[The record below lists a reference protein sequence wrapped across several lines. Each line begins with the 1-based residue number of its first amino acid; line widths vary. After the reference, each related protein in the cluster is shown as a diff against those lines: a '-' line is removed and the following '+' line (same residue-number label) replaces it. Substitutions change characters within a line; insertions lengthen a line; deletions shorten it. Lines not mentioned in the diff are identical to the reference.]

1 MESNEWMTQNDN
13 NVMNASN
20 VSELE
25 SRMKYDSFEDKKQ
38 KTQFILKVEFIED
51 FESVSIVE
59 KIDVLVAQRDD
70 RVSDAINAL
79 KQSLSVTQQL
89 LQSVPNDL
97 SIDAPL
103 NDQTFET
110 LRARMRA
117 IESDFLY

>member
-25 SRMKYDSFEDKKQ
+25 SHMKYDSFEDKEQ

-59 KIDVLVAQRDD
+59 KMDVLVAQRDH

>member
-25 SRMKYDSFEDKKQ
+25 SHMKYDSFEDKEQ

>member
-1 MESNEWMTQNDN
+1 MESNERLTQNDN

-25 SRMKYDSFEDKKQ
+25 SHMKYDSFEDKEQ

-59 KIDVLVAQRDD
+59 KMDVLVAQRDH